1 VSAGFR
7 KLDER
12 LIHQGYVIGVANA
25 TFVAPDGTEFER
37 DVVHHP
43 GAVSVVPLHDDG
55 TVTLVRQYRAPLDR
69 MILEIPAGK
78 RDVDGEAPELTAHR
92 ELAEEVGLAAV
103 RLELLC
109 RFRNSPGFSDE
120 EVFVFLATELTDVP
134 NAPDGIEE
142 QSMTIERIDLDDV
155 PALVGAGELEDAK
168 TIIGLLLARER
179 RAAAR

>member
-1 VSAGFR
+1 
-7 KLDER
+7 
-12 LIHQGYVIGVANA
+12 
-25 TFVAPDGTEFER
+25 
-37 DVVHHP
+37 
-43 GAVSVVPLHDDG
+43 VSVVPLHDDG

-78 RDVDGEAPELTAHR
+78 RDVDGEAPDLTAHR